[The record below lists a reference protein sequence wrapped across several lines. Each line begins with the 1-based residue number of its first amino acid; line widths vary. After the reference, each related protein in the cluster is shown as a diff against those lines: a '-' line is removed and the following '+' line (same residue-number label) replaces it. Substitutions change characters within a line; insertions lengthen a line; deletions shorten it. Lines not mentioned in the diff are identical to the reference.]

1 MEINDCI
8 VTNEYYEEVAHEMT
22 KLAFVL
28 IVVFNLKWLH
38 CKICIVYS
46 GYTKVDVMIRSDIN
60 IHHFSV
66 LD

>member
-28 IVVFNLKWLH
+28 IVVFNLK
-38 CKICIVYS
+38 
-46 GYTKVDVMIRSDIN
+46 
-60 IHHFSV
+60 
-66 LD
+66 